1 LPRVA
6 VKGLVRL
13 ADHVRRELSLPIAAH
28 PLAELR
34 QTVAHAI
41 KTVDGIVANRHA
53 TIADLPGPSRRA
65 YVYLRG
71 LNLDSIKAA
80 APEAIPKRASSSV
93 NVPYIRSYLDRI
105 LDVLANVPEASQLDE
120 TYHSIRS
127 TSQSIEQTI
136 IEGGLSAEQLTPQ
149 SRSARC
155 WLAYF
160 ARRENFDR
168 YVHAVGRALPH
179 LDRAAIASRRYKP
192 PVLLH
197 FRSMRGLFRIRGFRD
212 DTRIKVPTP
221 MICFDDDAFA
231 LLAKV
236 TLLGNGGKKELL
248 QLVET
253 ESYRVIQKNLD
264 LLEGP
269 TTSGHDGA
277 GVCYDLSVSFD
288 RVNADYFGGAMA
300 RPRLVWSRS
309 VTGRKFGHY
318 DPATDTV
325 MISASLDASNVPAY
339 VVDFVVYHELLHKTH
354 ETKWQGD
361 RAQVHTPTF
370 RHDERAFQ
378 RYAESEA
385 FLKKLANHY
394 L

>member
-1 LPRVA
+1 MPRVA
-6 VKGLVRL
+6 VRGLVRL
-13 ADHVRRELSLPIAAH
+13 ADHVRRELSLPIGARS
-28 PLAELR
+28 LAELR
-34 QTVAHAI
+34 RTVAEAI
-41 KTVDGIVANRHA
+41 KTVEGIVANRRA

-71 LNLDSIKAA
+71 LNLDSVKAA
-80 APEAIPKRASSSV
+80 APDATPKRASASV
-93 NVPYIRSYLDRI
+93 NVPYIRSYVDSI
-105 LDVLANVPEASQLDE
+105 LDALANVPEASQLDE
-120 TYHSIRS
+120 THHSIRS
-127 TSQSIEQTI
+127 TSQSIEQTV
-136 IEGGLSAEQLTPQ
+136 IEAGLSAEQFTPQ

-160 ARRENFDR
+160 ARRDNFDR
-168 YVHAVGRALPH
+168 YVRAVGRALPH
-179 LDRAAIASRRYKP
+179 LDRAAAASRPYKP

-197 FRSMRGLFRIRGFRD
+197 FRPMRGLFRIRGFRD
-212 DTRIKVPTP
+212 GTRIKVPTP
-221 MICFDDDAFA
+221 MICFDEDAFA
-231 LLAKV
+231 LLANV
-236 TLLGNGGKKELL
+236 TLLGRDGKRQLL
-248 QLVET
+248 QLTET
-253 ESYRVIQKNLD
+253 ETYRTIQKDLN
-264 LLEGP
+264 LLEGS
-269 TTSGHDGA
+269 TTPGHDSA
-277 GVCYDLSVSFD
+277 GVCHDLSASFD
-288 RVNADYFGGAMA
+288 RVNAGYFAGAMA

-325 MISASLDASNVPAY
+325 MISASLDAANVPAY

-370 RHDERAFQ
+370 RHDERKFHQ
-378 RYAESEA
+378 YAQAEA

>member
-1 LPRVA
+1 
-6 VKGLVRL
+6 LVRL

-34 QTVAHAI
+34 QTVAEAI
-41 KTVDGIVANRHA
+41 KTVDGILANRHA

-71 LNLDSIKAA
+71 LNLDSVKAA
-80 APEAIPKRASSSV
+80 APEATPKRALSSV
-93 NVPYIRSYLDRI
+93 NVPYIRSYLNSI
-105 LDVLANVPEASQLDE
+105 LDALANVLEASHLDE
-120 TYHSIRS
+120 TYESIRS

-136 IEGGLSAEQLTPQ
+136 IEGGLSAEQLTPE

-160 ARRENFDR
+160 SRRDNFDR
-168 YVHAVGRALPH
+168 YVRAVNRALPH
-179 LDRAAIASRRYKP
+179 LDRAAAACRPYKP

-197 FRSMRGLFRIRGFRD
+197 FRPMRGLFRIRGFRD
-212 DTRIKVPTP
+212 GTRVSVPTP
-221 MICFDDDAFA
+221 MICFDDDTFA
-231 LLAKV
+231 LLANV
-236 TLLGNGGKKELL
+236 TLLGKDGKRRLL
-248 QLVET
+248 HLTET
-253 ESYRVIQKNLD
+253 EAYRTIQKDLN
-264 LLEGP
+264 LLEGL
-269 TTSGHDGA
+269 TTSGHEGA
-277 GVCYDLSVSFD
+277 GVCHDLSASFD
-288 RVNADYFGGAMA
+288 RVNAGYFAGGMA

-325 MISASLDASNVPAY
+325 MISASLDASDVPVY

-354 ETKWQGD
+354 ETRWQGD

-370 RHDERAFQ
+370 RRDERAFH

>member
-6 VKGLVRL
+6 VRGLVRL
-13 ADHVRRELSLPIAAH
+13 ADHVRRELSLPIAAG

-34 QTVAHAI
+34 QTVADAL
-41 KTVDGIVANRHA
+41 KTVDGILANRHA

-80 APEAIPKRASSSV
+80 ADDATPKRASSSV
-93 NVPYIRSYLDRI
+93 NVPYIRSYLDSI
-105 LDVLANVPEASQLDE
+105 LDVLAKAREASHLGE
-120 TYHSIRS
+120 TYESIRS
-127 TSQSIEQTI
+127 TFQSIEQTI
-136 IEGGLSAEQLTPQ
+136 IDGGLSNGDLTPQ

-160 ARRENFDR
+160 VKRENFDR
-168 YVHAVGRALPH
+168 YVHAVDRALPH
-179 LDRAAIASRRYKP
+179 LDRAVIASRRFEP

-197 FRSMRGLFRIRGFRD
+197 FRPMKGLFRVRGFRD
-212 DTRIKVPTP
+212 GTRIKVPTP
-221 MICFDDDAFA
+221 MICFDDGAFA
-231 LLAKV
+231 LLADV
-236 TLLGNGGKKELL
+236 TLLGKDGRRRLL

-253 ESYRVIQKNLD
+253 QPYRTIQKDLELLD
-264 LLEGP
+264 GRS
-269 TTSGHDGA
+269 TSDHDSA
-277 GVCYDLSVSFD
+277 GVSHDLSASFD
-288 RVNADYFGGAMA
+288 RVNAGYFAGTMA
-300 RPRLVWSRS
+300 RPHLVWSRS

-339 VVDFVVYHELLHKTH
+339 VIDFVVYHELLHKTH
-354 ETKWQGD
+354 ETRWQGD
-361 RAQVHTPTF
+361 RASVHTPAF
-370 RHDERAFQ
+370 RHAERRFHQ
-378 RYAESEA
+378 YAQAEA
-385 FLKKLANHY
+385 FLRKLANQY